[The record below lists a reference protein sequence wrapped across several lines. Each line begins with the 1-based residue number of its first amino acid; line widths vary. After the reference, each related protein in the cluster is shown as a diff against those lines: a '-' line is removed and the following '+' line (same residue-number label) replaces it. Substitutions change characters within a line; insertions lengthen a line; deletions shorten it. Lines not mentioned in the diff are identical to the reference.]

1 MRNAASFIA
10 SQSEPVANGVFSAV
24 LRFAAATARSWKRR
38 SDLARLREFDD
49 HQLDDIGIT
58 REDLSWAL
66 ALPFSHDPTHAL
78 EERALR
84 RRSHGWRGS

>member
-10 SQSEPVANGVFSAV
+10 SQAEPVANGFLSAGI
-24 LRFAAATARSWKRR
+24 RFAGTMVRSWKRR
-38 SDLARLREFDD
+38 SDVARLREFDD
-49 HQLDDIGIT
+49 HQLADIGIT

-66 ALPFSHDPTHAL
+66 ALPFSRDPTHAL

-84 RRSHGWRGS
+84 RRGRGWRG

>member
-10 SQSEPVANGVFSAV
+10 SQTEPVADGLLSTVS
-24 LRFAAATARSWKRR
+24 RFAGQMARSWKRR
-38 SDLARLREFDD
+38 NDLARLREFDD
-49 HQLDDIGIT
+49 HQLADIGIT

-84 RRSHGWRGS
+84 HRSRGWRA